1 LSEAELVECIDLQ
14 TQLDSM
20 YMTEGSFIRWRKI
33 LQSTTHFFRIEHN
46 NSRNTTINSLNR
58 LSTVLSFLILR
69 KLAHF
74 VQTSIVIYLYND
86 LYSFSIDH
94 VRFVTNLRY
103 N

>member
-46 NSRNTTINSLNR
+46 NSRNATINSLNR

-74 VQTSIVIYLYND
+74 VQTSIVIFKSLNIART
-86 LYSFSIDH
+86 LTWKQKTSVSSIS
-94 VRFVTNLRY
+94 R
-103 N
+103 